1 MSTAVA
7 TVMAHLDKYEKDF
20 DADVFFLTQY
30 IDKQG
35 PTQSVK
41 VAFDI

>member
-7 TVMAHLDKYEKDF
+7 TVKAHTDKNKKKF
-20 DADVFFLTQY
+20 DVVLTFLTKY

-35 PTQSVK
+35 PTPSVTFLFI
-41 VAFDI
+41 A